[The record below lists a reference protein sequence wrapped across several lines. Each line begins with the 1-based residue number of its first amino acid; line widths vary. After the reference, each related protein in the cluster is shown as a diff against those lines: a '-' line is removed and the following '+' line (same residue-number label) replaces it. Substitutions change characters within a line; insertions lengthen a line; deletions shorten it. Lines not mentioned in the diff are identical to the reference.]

1 MIKLFVTRHGE
12 TEWNLEKRMQG
23 WKDSPLTQK
32 GLQNARLLR
41 DRLHDVQ
48 FSTVYSSPSKRAFQ
62 TAQTIVGETT
72 EIRIE
77 DDLREIGM
85 GDWEGQKQ
93 EDIQAAYPDAFHSF
107 WNTPHLFE
115 TSNGETFQ
123 QLYNRVERFLHKLQ
137 HDHQEETVLVVTH
150 TVFIKTLLVY
160 CKGLPIS
167 KLWEPP
173 YIYDTSLTI
182 LEWSEELTVVL
193 EGDIGHLEEKTV
205 R

>member
-1 MIKLFVTRHGE
+1 MIKLYVTRHGE

-32 GLQNARLLR
+32 GVKNALQLGDRLQNI
-41 DRLHDVQ
+41 H
-48 FSTVYSSPSKRAFQ
+48 FNTVYSSPSNRAFQ

-72 EIRIE
+72 EIRID

-93 EDIQAAYPDAFHSF
+93 EDIQASYPDAFHSF
-107 WNTPHLFE
+107 WNTPHLYE
-115 TSNGETFQ
+115 SSNGETFQ
-123 QLYNRVERFLHKLQ
+123 QLYERVERFVHKIKQ
-137 HDHQEETVLVVTH
+137 EHQEETVLLVTH
-150 TVFIKTLLVY
+150 TVFIKTLLAY

-167 KLWEPP
+167 RLWDPP
-173 YIYDTSLTI
+173 YIYDTSLTV
-182 LEWSEELTVVL
+182 LEWSDEWMVIL
-193 EGDIGHLEEKTV
+193 EADIGHLEEYTV

>member
-1 MIKLFVTRHGE
+1 MIKLYVTRHGE

-32 GLQNARLLR
+32 GVQNARQLGY
-41 DRLHDVQ
+41 RLQDIH
-48 FSTVYSSPSKRAFQ
+48 FNTVYSSPSNRALQ
-62 TAQTIVGETT
+62 TAQTIVGKTE
-72 EIRIE
+72 EIRID

-93 EDIQAAYPDAFHSF
+93 EDIQADYPEAFHSF

-115 TSNGETFQ
+115 SSNGETFE
-123 QLYNRVERFLHKLQ
+123 QLQDRVVKFLEKIQL
-137 HDHQEETVLVVTH
+137 HQGETVLVVTH
-150 TVFIKTLLVY
+150 TVFIKSLLAY

-167 KLWEPP
+167 KLWDPP
-173 YIYDTSLTI
+173 YIYDTSLTV
-182 LEWSEELTVVL
+182 LEWSEELTIVL